1 MDICIKT
8 ALEPQEDVRV
18 AAAFGSVVRCKDKK
32 VQGAAH
38 GSCKAVGQAQ
48 L

>member
-1 MDICIKT
+1 MKT
-8 ALEPQEDVRV
+8 ELEWQEEVHI
-18 AAAFGSVVRCKDKK
+18 AAAVGSIARCEDKK
-32 VQGAAH
+32 VQGAAR